1 MIETQRLRIELC
13 GVVQGVGFRPFVY
26 RLAVELGLAGWAA
39 NTARGLTV
47 EVEGSADA
55 IDRFLERL
63 MREKPP
69 HAIIQRQKTTVIEPA
84 GERDF
89 TLRESLA
96 EWSVD
101 HHALILPD
109 LATCPDCIEEIF
121 DADNRRYRYPF
132 TNCTQCG
139 PRYSIIEALPYD
151 RAHTT
156 LRHFV
161 LCPACAAE
169 YNDPHDRR
177 FHAQPIACPDCGPR
191 LALWD
196 AAGTPLASN
205 NEALLK
211 AAESIRGGATLAVKG
226 LGGFHLMV
234 DARNKVAVRRLR
246 DRKRR
251 TSKPFAVMFSTLGEI
266 KAHCE
271 VSDIEEHLLLS
282 AASPIVLLKR
292 QHGGDIAS
300 CVSPENPYLGVMLP
314 YTPLHYLLLGE
325 LGFPVVATSG
335 NLSGEPICT
344 DEFDALDRLRDV
356 ADFFLVHD
364 RPIARPVDDS
374 VVRVVMGRALVLRRA
389 RGYAPLPIEAD
400 TPLPA
405 ILAVGGHL
413 KNTVALSLGNSIV
426 LSQPVG
432 DLGTTQAAKTLEKTV
447 ADLNGLYTATPCAV
461 ACDTHPDYYSSQ
473 FANRLGLPLI
483 AVQHHYAHVLSC
495 MADNGLDGP
504 VLGVAWDGTG
514 LGTDG
519 TLWGGEFLR
528 ITETGFERAAHLRT
542 FMLPGAEQ
550 AIRQPRRAALGLL
563 FEIFSDDLFTING
576 LAPMDSIAPTEL
588 GVLRRMMERGI
599 NTPCTSSA
607 GRLFDVVSALLG
619 LCQISDFEGQ
629 AAMALE
635 FAAEAHGAVDEAY
648 PFRLEQQISPVVV
661 NWAPMIH
668 GILNDLKN
676 GLPKGRIAAK
686 FHNTLADIIATVAT
700 ALGEKR
706 VALTGGCFQNSY
718 LTCRTVE
725 RLRDVGCTPYWH
737 QHVPPNDGGLAL
749 GQIIAAARVITS
761 DFISIETSIK

>member
-1 MIETQRLRIELC
+1 MIIETQRLRIQLC

-39 NTARGLTV
+39 NTAQGLTI
-47 EVEGSADA
+47 EVEGTTDA
-55 IDRFLERL
+55 IDRFIERL
-63 MREKPP
+63 ARGKPP
-69 HAIIQRQKTTVIEPA
+69 HAIIQQQKTMFIEPA
-84 GERDF
+84 GDTDF

-96 EWSVD
+96 ERSVD
-101 HHALILPD
+101 HHVLILPD
-109 LATCPDCIEEIF
+109 LATCPDCIKEIF

-156 LRHFV
+156 LRHFT
-161 LCPACAAE
+161 LCPACTAE

-177 FHAQPIACPDCGPR
+177 FHAQPIACPDCGPQ

-196 AAGTPLASN
+196 AAGALLASDN
-205 NEALLK
+205 KALLNV
-211 AAESIRGGATLAVKG
+211 AEAIRAGATVAVKG

-234 DARNKVAVRRLR
+234 DARNEAAVRRLR

-251 TSKPFAVMFSTLGEI
+251 KSKPFAVMFSTLDGI

-292 QHGGDIAS
+292 RHNGNIAS
-300 CVSPENPYLGVMLP
+300 SVAPENPYLGAMLP
-314 YTPLHYLLLGE
+314 YTPLHHLLLEE

-344 DEFDALDRLRDV
+344 DEFDALDRLRDI

-374 VVRVVMGRALVLRRA
+374 VVRVMMGRALLLRRA
-389 RGYAPLPIEAD
+389 RGYAPLPIEVN

-405 ILAVGGHL
+405 VLAVGGHL
-413 KNTVALSLGNSIV
+413 KNTVALSSGNSIV
-426 LSQPVG
+426 LSQPTG
-432 DLGTTQAAKTLEKTV
+432 DLDTALAAQALEKTV
-447 ADLNGLYTATPCAV
+447 ADLNGLYAATPCVV

-473 FANRLGLPLI
+473 FASGLGLPLI

-495 MADNGLDGP
+495 LADNGLDEP

-528 ITETGFERAAHLRT
+528 VTAAGFERAAHMRT
-542 FMLPGAEQ
+542 FMLPGADQ

-563 FEIFSDDLFTING
+563 YELFRDDPITING
-576 LAPMDSIAPTEL
+576 LAPMNAFAPTEL
-588 GVLRRMMERGI
+588 GVLRRMMERGV
-599 NTPCTSSA
+599 NTPRTSST
-607 GRLFDVVSALLG
+607 GRLFDAVSALLG
-619 LCQISDFEGQ
+619 LCQMSDFEGQ

-635 FAAEAHGAVDEAY
+635 FAAQAHGAADEAY
-648 PFRLEQQISPVVV
+648 PFRLEQQQCPLVVD
-661 NWAPMIH
+661 WGPMIH
-668 GILNDLKN
+668 GILDDLKN
-676 GLPKGRIAAK
+676 GRSTGLIATK

-700 ALGEKR
+700 TLGETR

-725 RLRDVGCTPYWH
+725 RLRAVGCTPYWH
-737 QHVPPNDGGLAL
+737 KHVPPNDGGLAL
-749 GQIIAAARVITS
+749 GQIIAAARALLPIPS
-761 DFISIETSIK
+761 QSEN

>member
-1 MIETQRLRIELC
+1 MIIETQRLRIQLC

-39 NTARGLTV
+39 NTARGLTI
-47 EVEGSADA
+47 EVEGTADA

-63 MREKPP
+63 AREKPP
-69 HAIIQRQKTTVIEPA
+69 HAIILRQKTTFIEPA

-96 EWSVD
+96 ERSVD

-109 LATCPDCIEEIF
+109 LAACPDCIKEIF
-121 DADNRRYRYPF
+121 DTDNRRYRYPF

-156 LRHFV
+156 LRHFA

-169 YNDPHDRR
+169 YNDPEDRR
-177 FHAQPIACPDCGPR
+177 FHAQPIACPDCGPQ
-191 LALWD
+191 LALWNIS
-196 AAGTPLASN
+196 GSPLATGN
-205 NEALLK
+205 DALLDV
-211 AAESIRGGATLAVKG
+211 AEVIRSGATVALKG

-234 DARNKVAVRRLR
+234 DARNEAAVCRLR

-251 TSKPFAVMFSTLGEI
+251 KSKPFAVMFSTLEGI
-266 KAHCE
+266 KAHCI
-271 VSDIEEHLLLS
+271 VSNTEEHLLLS

-300 CVSPENPYLGVMLP
+300 SVAPENPYLGVMLP
-314 YTPLHYLLLGE
+314 HTPLHHLLLEE

-335 NLSGEPICT
+335 NLPGEPICT
-344 DEFDALDRLRDV
+344 DEFSALDRLRDI

-374 VVRVVMGRALVLRRA
+374 VVRVTMGRVLILRRA
-389 RGYAPLPIEAD
+389 RGYAPLPIEVN

-405 ILAVGGHL
+405 VLAVGGHL

-432 DLGTTQAAKTLEKTV
+432 DLETSRAAQALEKTV
-447 ADLNGLYTATPCAV
+447 ADLNGLYAATPRAV

-473 FANRLGLPLI
+473 FASGMGLPLI

-495 MADNGLDGP
+495 MADNGLDAP
-504 VLGVAWDGTG
+504 VLGVAWDGAG

-528 ITETGFERAAHLRT
+528 ITEAGFERAAHLRT
-542 FMLPGAEQ
+542 FMLPGADQ

-563 FEIFSDDLFTING
+563 YELFSDDLFTMKG
-576 LAPMDSIAPTEL
+576 LVPIDTFASSEL

-599 NTPCTSSA
+599 NTPRTSST
-607 GRLFDVVSALLG
+607 GRLFDAVSALLG

-635 FAAEAHGAVDEAY
+635 FAAQAHGAVDETY
-648 PFRLEQQISPVVV
+648 PFCLEQQQSPVVV
-661 NWAPMIH
+661 DWGPMIH
-668 GILNDLKN
+668 GILDDLNN
-676 GLPKGRIAAK
+676 GLSTGYIAAK
-686 FHNTLADIIATVAT
+686 FHNTLADIIPTVAST
-700 ALGEKR
+700 LGETR
-706 VALTGGCFQNSY
+706 AVLTGGCFQNSY

-749 GQIIAAARVITS
+749 GQIIAAARVLLP
-761 DFISIETSIK
+761 ISPQSEN

>member
-1 MIETQRLRIELC
+1 MIIETQRLRIELC

-26 RLAVELGLAGWAA
+26 RLALELGLTGWAA

-47 EVEGSADA
+47 EVEGSSNA
-55 IDRFLERL
+55 IDCFLERL

-69 HAIIQRQKTTVIEPA
+69 HAIIQRQKTTFIEPA

-96 EWSVD
+96 ERSVD

-121 DADNRRYRYPF
+121 DADNRRYHYPF

-139 PRYSIIEALPYD
+139 PRYSIITALPYD
-151 RAHTT
+151 RVHTT
-156 LRHFV
+156 LRYFV
-161 LCPACAAE
+161 LCPACATE

-196 AAGTPLASN
+196 TAGTPLASDN
-205 NEALLK
+205 KALLN
-211 AAESIRGGATLAVKG
+211 AAEAIRGGATVAVKG

-234 DARNKVAVRRLR
+234 DARNETAVRRLR
-246 DRKRR
+246 DRKQRK
-251 TSKPFAVMFSTLGEI
+251 SKPFAVMFPTLDRI
-266 KAHCE
+266 KAQCIA
-271 VSDIEEHLLLS
+271 SNIEEHLLLS
-282 AASPIVLLKR
+282 AANPIVLLKR
-292 QHGGDIAS
+292 QYGGDIAS
-300 CVSPENPYLGVMLP
+300 SVAPENPYLGVILP
-314 YTPLHYLLLGE
+314 YTPLHHLLLGE
-325 LGFPVVATSG
+325 LGFSVVATSG

-344 DEFDALDRLRDV
+344 DECDALDRLRGV

-374 VVRVVMGRALVLRRA
+374 VVRVIMGRPLVLRRA
-389 RGYAPLPIEAD
+389 RGYVPLPIEIN
-400 TPLPA
+400 TPLPT

-413 KNTVALSLGNSIV
+413 KNTVALSLGNSII

-432 DLGTTQAAKTLEKTV
+432 DLETTRAAQALELTV
-447 ADLNGLYTATPCAV
+447 ADLNGLNAATPCAV

-473 FANRLGLPLI
+473 FARGLGLPLI

-563 FEIFSDDLFTING
+563 YELFRDDLFTMNG
-576 LAPMDSIAPTEL
+576 LAPMDAFAPSER
-588 GVLRRMMERGI
+588 GVLQRMMERSI
-599 NTPCTSSA
+599 NTPRTSSA
-607 GRLFDVVSALLG
+607 GRLFDAVSALLG
-619 LCQISDFEGQ
+619 MCQINDFEGQ

-635 FAAEAHGAVDEAY
+635 FAAEAHGVTDETY
-648 PFRLEQQISPVVV
+648 HFQLEQQQSPVAVD
-661 NWAPMIH
+661 WGPMIH
-668 GILNDLKN
+668 GILDDLKN
-676 GLPKGRIAAK
+676 GLSTGLIAAK

-700 ALGEKR
+700 TLGETH
-706 VALTGGCFQNSY
+706 VVLTGGCFQNSY

-749 GQIIAAARVITS
+749 GQIIAAARVLK
-761 DFISIETSIK
+761 E